1 MMNVSLLAM
10 NIIPWN
16 IAFVSFVFDV
26 RFPLYFGQLKT
37 FLENALQFSC
47 IFYGIEIYWIKY
59 WITFVWKS
67 VRSIDDQFVVAFF
80 SIINIFLSLLIAFLR
95 FQFMD
100 LHVMK
105 YGIVEEID
113 ICEYCRT
120 PINIFG

>member
-10 NIIPWN
+10 NFIPWN
-16 IAFVSFVFDV
+16 IAFVSFVFDI

-37 FLENALQFSC
+37 FVENALQFSE
-47 IFYGIEIYWIKY
+47 ILLGIEVCWIKY

-67 VRSIDDQFVVAFF
+67 VHPIDDQFVVTCIA
-80 SIINIFLSLLIAFLR
+80 IINIFLSLFIAFLR

-105 YGIVEEID
+105 FGIVETID
-113 ICEYCRT
+113 LCEHCRT
-120 PINIFG
+120 PINIFW